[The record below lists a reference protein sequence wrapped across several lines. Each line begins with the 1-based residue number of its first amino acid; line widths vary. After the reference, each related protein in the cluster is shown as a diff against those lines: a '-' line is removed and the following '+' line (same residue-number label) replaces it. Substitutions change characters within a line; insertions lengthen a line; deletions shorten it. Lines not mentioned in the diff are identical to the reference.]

1 MTPARPHYTIID
13 FETTQSSDGLRA
25 VEVAIVRA
33 DGDGAVS
40 STSLLLNPGCRIDG
54 ISQSIHGIDNS
65 MVRGQP
71 CFADAWPGLLS
82 LLDGQL
88 LIAHNASFDAGV
100 LRTELQRHGFNAPRV
115 EWLCSCRM
123 AKRLWPALG
132 CHKLGYLAREFGLP
146 GTNSHRAEADA
157 LLTQALV
164 AHGLR
169 ELEAREPG
177 KQPAEHLRAYARI
190 ALVKAW
196 PFA

>member
-13 FETTQSSDGLRA
+13 FETTKSIDGLRA

-40 STSLLLNPGCRIDG
+40 STSLLLNPGCRIDAF
-54 ISQSIHGIDNS
+54 SQSVHGIDDS

-71 CFADAWPGLLS
+71 RFADVWPDLLP
-82 LLDGQL
+82 LLNGQL
-88 LIAHNASFDAGV
+88 LIAHNASFDASV
-100 LRTELQRHGFNAPRV
+100 LTAELQRHRTAAPRV

-132 CHKLGYLAREFGLP
+132 CHKLGHLAREFGLQ
-146 GTNSHRAEADA
+146 GTNSHRAEDDA

-169 ELEAREPG
+169 ELQTREPG
-177 KQPAEHLRAYARI
+177 KQAAEHLRAYARI